1 MGISTTEYA
10 AVMPPDYSVLAVVLM
25 GDLVEYHSLCHRVL
39 VCRSIDCGD
48 KFPLV
53 VSGLTLVQKIGSV
66 TSPLAVG
73 SNDVVP
79 RVSGI

>member
-1 MGISTTEYA
+1 MLQSC
-10 AVMPPDYSVLAVVLM
+10 PPDYSVLAVVLM
-25 GDLVEYHSLCHRVL
+25 GDLVEVPISLCHRVL